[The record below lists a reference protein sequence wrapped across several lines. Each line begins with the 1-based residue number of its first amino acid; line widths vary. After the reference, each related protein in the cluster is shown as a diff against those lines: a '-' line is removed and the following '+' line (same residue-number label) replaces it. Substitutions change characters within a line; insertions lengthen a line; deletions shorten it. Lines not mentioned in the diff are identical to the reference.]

1 MIASDSVFLD
11 FNLPN
16 ATTWFYFSFLLA
28 VALFFKFGRLL
39 SMRNLDVLTL
49 FLLAPGLLVI
59 QGNRTRPPAVEE
71 HPATTIAG
79 MIGHGGGAAAGGAG
93 EILAAAELGRRQ
105 ADLDAEQAHRL
116 WLGYLS
122 LLAGSAYFFLRCL
135 ADLALVHR
143 PALAPNLSF
152 GGSAWLAGALFV
164 CLLAVAF
171 RPPDQP
177 SPAGLLP
184 DTSAE
189 KGPTRPVG
197 PESAPL
203 ALARQSFFARYWWL
217 IRAFAASCHLLVV
230 LGLVLIAW
238 LHFRDPAA
246 GMAAATFYL
255 MLPYTGL
262 FVGQAHHVWPS
273 ALMIASVLTYRWPT
287 VAGGI
292 LGLAAGTAYY
302 PVLVVPLWLAFYWG
316 RGAGRFTVAFLLVGG
331 LSLGG
336 IGLALWWQGEL
347 EAAWRE
353 VWNLAAWQPWKTPAP
368 HSHGFWIGIH
378 WAYRIP
384 IFLAFMAFV
393 LLTAFWPRPK
403 NLGHVL
409 SLSAAVFIG
418 IQFWYADEGGVYIL
432 WYLPLLLL
440 LVFRPRLEEH
450 RPRPIDPETDW
461 VRRLGRRLRGFASR
475 LLQGRNSIPSRPV

>member
-1 MIASDSVFLD
+1 MIASVSVFLD

-49 FLLAPGLLVI
+49 FLLVPGLLVI
-59 QGNRTRPPAVEE
+59 QGTRTRPTVPEE
-71 HPATTIAG
+71 DPATAIAG
-79 MIGHGGGAAAGGAG
+79 MIGHGGGAAGGLG
-93 EILAAAELGRRQ
+93 YQILAAAEQGHRKVNQDGERSR
-105 ADLDAEQAHRL
+105 RL
-116 WLGYLS
+116 WLAYLS
-122 LLAGSAYFFLRCL
+122 LLAGSGYFLLRCL
-135 ADLALVHR
+135 IDLALVHR
-143 PALAPNLSF
+143 PALAPNLAF
-152 GGSAWLAGALFV
+152 GGSAWLAGTLFV

-171 RPPDQP
+171 RPPDRS

-184 DTSAE
+184 ETGAE
-189 KGPTRPVG
+189 AGPTRPVG

-217 IRAFAASCHLLVV
+217 VRAFAAVCHLLVV
-230 LGLVLIAW
+230 MGLVLIAW
-238 LHFRDPAA
+238 LHFRDPAG

-273 ALMIASVLTYRWPT
+273 ALVIASILSYRWPT
-287 VAGGI
+287 LAGAF

-302 PVLVVPLWLAFYWG
+302 PALVVPLWLGFYWG
-316 RGAGRFTVAFLLVGG
+316 RGAGRFAIAFLLVGG
-331 LSLGG
+331 LALSG
-336 IGLALWWQGEL
+336 IGLTLWWQGEL
-347 EAAWRE
+347 DAAWRE

-393 LLTAFWPRPK
+393 LLTAIWPRPK
-403 NLGHVL
+403 NLGHVV

-418 IQFWYADEGGVYIL
+418 VQFWYADEGGVYIL

-440 LVFRPRLEEH
+440 MVFRPRLEDH
-450 RPRPIDPETDW
+450 RPRPIDPDHDW
-461 VRRLGRRLRGFASR
+461 LRRLARRVRSLPARLLRGRDSV
-475 LLQGRNSIPSRPV
+475 PSRPL